1 MRREEGEFIEIKRPW
16 PAITPFSLAGG
27 ERKNLA
33 EKETATTG
41 DATTEEEGGTVGR
54 RETIVIVMGGAEV
67 AAIIRI

>member
-1 MRREEGEFIEIKRPW
+1 MKIKNFGQRLRH
-16 PAITPFSLAGG
+16 SLAGG

-41 DATTEEEGGTVGR
+41 DATTEEEEDETVGR

-67 AAIIRI
+67 AAITRI